1 MWGRGRLNCQSET
14 LILEQTISEP
24 LQDLCNG
31 MEHAG
36 LNQERR
42 EIVSSIE
49 NMQWQ
54 WLKGEEGSSDLNI
67 SFALASG
74 HYATS
79 VLQEFMRVTE
89 PDRYED
95 KPFVYNASE
104 SISAPASES
113 KPEQKTKEEN
123 E

>member
-1 MWGRGRLNCQSET
+1 LKE
-14 LILEQTISEP
+14 E
-24 LQDLCNG
+24 DD
-31 MEHAG
+31 
-36 LNQERR
+36 
-42 EIVSSIE
+42 SSS
-49 NMQWQ
+49 
-54 WLKGEEGSSDLNI
+54 LKI

-79 VLQEFMRVTE
+79 VLQEFIQVTE

-104 SISAPASES
+104 SISSPVSEPIS
-113 KPEQKTKEEN
+113 ENITKEES

>member
-1 MWGRGRLNCQSET
+1 
-14 LILEQTISEP
+14 
-24 LQDLCNG
+24 

-54 WLKGEEGSSDLNI
+54 WLKGEKGSSDLNI

-95 KPFVYNASE
+95 KPFVYDASE
-104 SISAPASES
+104 SISAPTSES
-113 KPEQKTKEEN
+113 KSEQKTKEEN